1 MVFNENTE
9 ALMVLIVEKLS
20 VFSQLVTTIGV
31 QLSQGCCWNILV
43 IQRNTSVSKPKRVET
58 LVGQMK
64 QRAKGKVLHCFDFP
78 LIVETLK

>member
-1 MVFNENTE
+1 VVFNENTE

-43 IQRNTSVSKPKRVET
+43 IQINTSVSKN
-58 LVGQMK
+58 L
-64 QRAKGKVLHCFDFP
+64 KGWRLWLGK
-78 LIVETLK
+78 